1 MTTGDVRWYTLRT
14 KPHKERQVHGQL
26 EANDVETYFPTITV
40 TPVNPRASR
49 IRPYFPNYMF
59 VRVDLEAVRFS
70 VLQWLPGAVGL
81 VEFGGVPAHI
91 PDNFI
96 HELRRRIAALEAM
109 GGLTFG
115 ELKKGDVVK
124 ITKGP
129 FAGYEAIF
137 DMRLSGTER
146 VRLLLDVLG
155 RLVNTTVS
163 VGDIEKKRT
172 GPEAPE
178 SGSRAG
184 PTLRMPGRR

>member
-1 MTTGDVRWYTLRT
+1 VATGEQHWYVLRT
-14 KPHKERQVHGQL
+14 KPHKEHQVYGQL
-26 EANDVETYFPTITV
+26 AANDVETYFPTITV

-59 VRVDLEAVRFS
+59 VHVDLEAVRVS
-70 VLQWLPGAVGL
+70 VMQWLPGAVGL
-81 VEFGGVPAHI
+81 VEFGGIPSQV
-91 PDNFI
+91 PDNFV
-96 HELRRRIAALEAM
+96 HELRRHIAALEAM

-124 ITKGP
+124 ITSGP

-137 DMRLSGTER
+137 DVRLSGTER

-163 VGDIEKKRT
+163 VSDIEKKRT
-172 GPEAPE
+172 GPAEPPP
-178 SGSRAG
+178 RAG
-184 PTLRMPGRR
+184 SPSRTSGRR